1 MKHANTFSG
10 VAYDY
15 TTTLAGLV
23 KSYKTT
29 SALKKDYSALVNL
42 YGKEEAVRLMKGYK
56 AARAKEV
63 SEVMNEA
70 KSHLTV
76 QGLMSYAFKEIK
88 KGGDKNGALAR
99 LQSVYGQTERV
110 MDYEGF
116 LAKYYPYTMEG
127 GKPAQA
133 VWYTRDGS
141 EVYKVYEPLVITT
154 ENAVKVLNRA
164 LDSLERGAQKVY
176 VSGKARR
183 AWTQTFKARE
193 IVSVCASKITHEV
206 LRNEAGE
213 VLKDSYKVERGEKVE
228 FPEGLALTA
237 DHVTVKE
244 FTKTLNASEE

>member
-56 AARAKEV
+56 EARAKEV
-63 SEVMNEA
+63 SEVMGEA

-76 QGLMSYAFKEIK
+76 QGLMTYAFKEIK
-88 KGGDKNGALAR
+88 KGGDKNGSLAR

-110 MDYEGF
+110 MDYEAF

-133 VWYTRDGS
+133 VWYTKDGS

-176 VSGKARR
+176 VSGKARL
-183 AWTQTFKARE
+183 AWTQVFKKRT

-213 VLKDSYKVERGEKVE
+213 VLKDSYKVERGEKVD
-228 FPEGLALTA
+228 FPEGLALTEE
-237 DHVTVKE
+237 HVTVKE
-244 FTKTLNASEE
+244 FTKSLNVSEE